1 MDAYHPAYRRESC
14 VTCATSSVPS
24 ATGLTT
30 VAHADDCPL
39 GFASRPRD
47 RFAFIED
54 DGAAGSISKHHSQPT
69 PSKATRECG
78 QGEEKRSLAIAF
90 PRPPAWNRVGL
101 LALRLHLK
109 PMSRFPRVKE
119 IHSDPARIR
128 SRRPAQ
134 PDFGQKALER
144 WRLAP
149 NLGRSRCIFA
159 TSCCT
164 MSRFPVRY
172 RRLRKFVVGLLHT
185 PLPSFPP
192 LPSPCRQS
200 LQHLRT

>member
-1 MDAYHPAYRRESC
+1 MDAYHPAYRRDSC
-14 VTCATSSVPS
+14 VACVTSSVPS

-39 GFASRPRD
+39 GFASRPHD

-54 DGAAGSISKHHSQPT
+54 DGAAGSLSKHRSQPT

-90 PRPPAWNRVGL
+90 PRSPAWSRVGL

-119 IHSDPARIR
+119 IHREPARIR

-134 PDFGQKALER
+134 PDFGRKALER
-144 WRLAP
+144 LHLAP
-149 NLGRSRCIFA
+149 NLSAAVLRFRNLVLHDVAIRRQIQGSFA
-159 TSCCT
+159 S
-164 MSRFPVRY
+164 SAIADAPNAEV
-172 RRLRKFVVGLLHT
+172 
-185 PLPSFPP
+185 PISASLPSHT
-192 LPSPCRQS
+192 CR
-200 LQHLRT
+200 